1 MNNIIFKRLT
11 NIVVGAVI
19 ITSANYNIA
28 FANDIVAADQN
39 TNVTSTTTGV
49 SVVNIANTTNGIS
62 HNKFTDF
69 NVNTKGVIL
78 NNSNTVKTDFSVI
91 GFEVINPNAN
101 LKNGTASIII
111 NEVVGNKASVINGN
125 VEVYGATAAYILANP
140 NGITYNGGSF
150 INTSRLTLAT
160 AAVDVNGAVINLNLN
175 NQAKLQL
182 NTDLRTNAANL
193 IARYITIAK
202 SLDITGA
209 LNIISTDGT
218 LRYDNL
224 AITPKEQEYPYKDTI
239 AIDASA
245 LGSMV
250 AGTINIVA
258 TGLGFG
264 VNLDS
269 KLIQTNTGNL
279 RVLTNSN
286 VNLNNTN
293 TYVVAK
299 TGLTIDAS
307 GGYINNNASLNGVTV
322 TLASNNGILNYK
334 DITASGTL
342 SLSGYIYNDKLAN
355 LYGNIVNLNS
365 GNTIATVSQ
374 KPYLLENFG
383 SIISNTT
390 LNFGSTSDIE
400 RKYSINNY
408 GSLKSTGAMLLEIVD
423 LNNKGTI
430 ESYNSSISI
439 IKLDFGNGLSPL
451 SSLENSGTIKAS
463 NRLTFSVK
471 DFLNTGLIEA
481 RVIFIDGRNNVINH
495 GKILNLLKNTITGIG
510 QNLLQSY
517 GDFLNT
523 GEISLV
529 GISDIGSLGL
539 FTNKGA
545 ININSPIEYSVEDV
559 NIFGNKII
567 NSGTIKTLKNLNIIT
582 TDLVNQENALIKSEL
597 GNIFINANDTFIN
610 IGGVYAGNILNI
622 TTDNYTLQTT
632 KNVVSTYT
640 TQKCSYAVA
649 LWACIHSY
657 IITTIY
663 TVSTP
668 TPTGAFAV
676 AENVFILNNT
686 VQNQK

>member
-28 FANDIVAADQN
+28 FANDIVVADQN
-39 TNVTSTTTGV
+39 TNITSSTTGV
-49 SVVNIANTTNGIS
+49 TIVNIADTTNGIS

-78 NNSNTVKTDFSVI
+78 NNSNTVRTDNSLI
-91 GFEVINPNAN
+91 SFEVINPNAN

-140 NGITYNGGSF
+140 NGITYNGGVF

-160 AAVDVNGAVINLNLN
+160 AAVEVNGAVINLNLN

-182 NTDLRTNAANL
+182 NTDLRTNAATL

-209 LNIISTDGT
+209 LNIVSTDGT
-218 LRYDNL
+218 VRYDTL
-224 AITPKEQEYPYKDTI
+224 AINPTTQEYPYTNNI

-279 RVLTNSN
+279 RVSVNSN

-293 TYVVAK
+293 TSVVAK
-299 TGLTIDAS
+299 TGLIIDAVA
-307 GGYINNNASLNGVTV
+307 GYINNNATLNGVTV

-334 DITASGTL
+334 NITASGTL

-355 LYGNIVNLNS
+355 LYGNVVNLNS
-365 GNTIATVSQ
+365 GIPISNVSQ
-374 KPYLLENFG
+374 KPDLLENFG
-383 SIISNTT
+383 NIVSNTT
-390 LNFGSTSDIE
+390 LNFGSVGNAARS
-400 RKYSINNY
+400 YGINNS
-408 GSLKSTGAMLLEIVD
+408 GLLRSTGTMLLEVVD
-423 LNNKGTI
+423 LTNTGTI
-430 ESYNSSISI
+430 ESYNGSIVLAGERSSGSLYYLNTLENLGTIRSSTLVQFVA
-439 IKLDFGNGLSPL
+439 KDFINNGLVESR
-451 SSLENSGTIKAS
+451 SIY
-463 NRLTFSVK
+463 
-471 DFLNTGLIEA
+471 
-481 RVIFIDGRNNVINH
+481 IDGRDSFTNT
-495 GKILNLLKNTITGIG
+495 GKILSSLKNTITG
-510 QNLLQSY
+510 LAETSLETR

-523 GEISLV
+523 GEITLIGATDIYAENLLV
-529 GISDIGSLGL
+529 NTG
-539 FTNKGA
+539 T
-545 ININSPIEYSVEDV
+545 INIKASATLNNDV
-559 NIFGNKII
+559 NIIGGRFVNA
-567 NSGTIKTLKNLNIIT
+567 GTIQSLGSLNLT
-582 TDLVNQENALIKSEL
+582 TNDLINEEKALIKTTL
-597 GNIFINANDTFIN
+597 GSLFIDAYNSFLN
-610 IGGVYAGNILNI
+610 IGGVSAGNILNI
-622 TTDNYTLQTT
+622 TTDNYTLQSTN
-632 KNVVSTYT
+632 NVVSTYT
-640 TQKCSYAVA
+640 TQKCSYAVT
-649 LWACIHSY
+649 LSACIHKY
-657 IITTIY
+657 RITTVH
-663 TVSTP
+663 TVVTP
-668 TPTGAFAV
+668 TPTSAFAV
-676 AENVFILNNT
+676 AGNVFILNNA
-686 VQNQK
+686 VQTQK